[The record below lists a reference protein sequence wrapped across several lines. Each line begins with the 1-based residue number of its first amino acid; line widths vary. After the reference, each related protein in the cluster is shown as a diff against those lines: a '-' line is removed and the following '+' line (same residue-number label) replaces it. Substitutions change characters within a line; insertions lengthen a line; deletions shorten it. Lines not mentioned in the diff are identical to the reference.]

1 MQRPGA
7 LSGPSPQNFPL
18 KKFLQFLKKK
28 PPALSSLSPQN
39 SPPKKIFI
47 FFPKKSC
54 SEKLSYAFLVFRK
67 PNFHIFRE
75 TLAYSEP
82 WYIQNLRHIQNT
94 VKHLRWKVLQKFRT
108 FQSQPQKL
116 FPEKN
121 FPKNPPWKNFLY
133 FLERK
138 LFLHF
143 LKKAPPPLPPEP
155 WYI

>member
-121 FPKNPPWKNFLY
+121 FLKNPP
-133 FLERK
+133 
-138 LFLHF
+138 
-143 LKKAPPPLPPEP
+143 
-155 WYI
+155 